1 MRSSLVVLQ
10 FTASIVLITI
20 TLVSL
25 GQMQYVA
32 AKDLGFRW
40 EGVVKVHTMFRDQ
53 PPERAETIKTSFLG
67 HPDVEMA
74 SALAMLPG
82 SPGWYDTS
90 PAIAMKEGDPAQYPL
105 TRFTADH
112 DFLDLFQIP
121 LIAGRNFEA
130 GRTEDEGITLIL
142 NERAVSLLGY
152 ESAEAA
158 VGESITWTMHVQARI
173 IGVVGDFHFKGLQ
186 RRIEPLCLVNNRA
199 RYWTLALRA
208 GPHKRDSLSQDLYE
222 IYRRF
227 QPQRSFQMTY
237 FEDAAVLANYRDEIE
252 LANILKVAA
261 FLGLMIACLGMFGLS
276 AFAAQRREKEAGIRR
291 VMGASAGQVAARL
304 LRELSLPVVI
314 AAVLAVPISYKVG
327 QALLEPFAYR
337 MTLGM
342 GMFVA
347 GGLIALVLANL
358 TALAQ
363 VLRLTRANPV
373 DVLRAE

>member
-1 MRSSLVVLQ
+1 
-10 FTASIVLITI
+10 
-20 TLVSL
+20 
-25 GQMQYVA
+25 
-32 AKDLGFRW
+32 
-40 EGVVKVHTMFRDQ
+40 
-53 PPERAETIKTSFLG
+53 
-67 HPDVEMA
+67 
-74 SALAMLPG
+74 MLPG

-90 PAIAMKEGDPAQYPL
+90 PAIAMKEGDPAQYRL

-130 GRTEDEGITLIL
+130 GRTEDEGSTLIL

-314 AAVLAVPISYKVG
+314 AAVLAAPISYKVG